1 MITLEVLLKETGINR
16 NTLAKYRDL
25 GLLPKPEIIHQGN
38 GKVGRPRGNQA
49 LYPDY
54 TPWLIQEITRLK
66 SKPYYYGLSQ
76 IRDKIEKIE
85 KIVPETDISEPLKSY
100 DMKDIADATLRISSR
115 LNELSPNCE
124 RFIVSYKTNAQDG
137 TITASSI
144 WGIK

>member
-25 GLLPKPEIIHQGN
+25 GLLPKPEIIHQGK
-38 GKVGRPRGNQA
+38 GKVGLPRGNQA

-76 IRDKIEKIE
+76 IRDEIEKIE
-85 KIVPETDISEPLKSY
+85 EIVPETDISEPLKSY

-124 RFIVSYKTNAQDG
+124 RFIVSYKTNEQDG

-144 WGIK
+144 WGVK